1 MQVLLRTS
9 KPDGNDKTCI
19 EYVGLRAKAL
29 PLHRPMEFQ
38 QEWRNL
44 STNATAIFT
53 ENRPYEAVHY
63 YLLIV
68 SNGRVS
74 FDAKVSFS
82 KKILVSGLRIMSFR
96 QGVK

>member
-1 MQVLLRTS
+1 
-9 KPDGNDKTCI
+9 
-19 EYVGLRAKAL
+19 
-29 PLHRPMEFQ
+29 MEFQ

-74 FDAKVSFS
+74 FDVKVNFS
-82 KKILVSGLRIMSFR
+82 KKNNLWLDHVISTGRQMTNLVSSFEYLLLLCFLNAA
-96 QGVK
+96 

>member
-1 MQVLLRTS
+1 
-9 KPDGNDKTCI
+9 
-19 EYVGLRAKAL
+19 
-29 PLHRPMEFQ
+29 MEFQ

-74 FDAKVSFS
+74 FDVKVKMNHCGDSGIYGPVQS
-82 KKILVSGLRIMSFR
+82 KWYLNERGLVWDSSETEER
-96 QGVK
+96 QEKKCS